1 MPKLNCLSGI
11 KVIKV
16 LTKMGFTQ
24 IRQAGSHVILVK
36 EGQTG
41 KVGCVVPLHD
51 ELKIRTLKG
60 ILKQANIEEEDFL
73 KYL

>member
-1 MPKLNCLSGI
+1 
-11 KVIKV
+11 
-16 LTKMGFTQ
+16 MGFTQ
-24 IRQAGSHVILVK
+24 IRQAGILVILVK
-36 EGQTG
+36 EGHTG

>member
-16 LTKMGFTQ
+16 LIKMGFTQ

-51 ELKIRTLKG
+51 EL
-60 ILKQANIEEEDFL
+60 
-73 KYL
+73 

>member
-11 KVIKV
+11 KVIKI
-16 LTKMGFTQ
+16 LTKMGFTP
-24 IRQAGSHVILVK
+24 IRQTGSNVILVK
-36 EGQTG
+36 EGHTR

-51 ELKIRTLKG
+51 ELKIRTLRG

>member
-1 MPKLNCLSGI
+1 
-11 KVIKV
+11 
-16 LTKMGFTQ
+16 MGFTP

-36 EGQTG
+36 EDKNG

-60 ILKQANIEEEDFL
+60 ILKQAKIEEEDFL
-73 KYL
+73 KQL

>member
-24 IRQAGSHVILVK
+24 IRQAGILVILVK
-36 EGQTG
+36 EGHTG

-51 ELKIRTLKG
+51 ELKIRTLK
-60 ILKQANIEEEDFL
+60 E
-73 KYL
+73 Y